1 MPSDTAGNSPKQVGS
16 NRRAK
21 ALTFYV
27 GLPLV
32 LALVSATQPGYTNTF
47 GLGGAL
53 IYLGLISLIPWWI
66 AEATTWAV
74 WWAGRT
80 IRPPLWALCGLGI
93 LLGSLIAYPFVL
105 LVTDI
110 FVRLWPEAANSD
122 VLVSSS
128 TGALGTLIQSFH
140 GMAYWIFA
148 NYLFDRL
155 LAFPRFRY
163 EQPIGGHAEPVAVA
177 TGDINGPIFKLLEQ
191 SERFHSLSDI
201 LLMKAEEHYVRL
213 YGQDA
218 EELVPYRFGK
228 AILDLTGEDGFRVH
242 RSYWVRR
249 KSVDKLQERSGRLE
263 LVLINGQQVPV
274 SRQYHGLVRQVFPAT
289 PAEQGRLPSRFV

>member
-1 MPSDTAGNSPKQVGS
+1 MPSDTAGNSPKPIGS
-16 NRRAK
+16 NQRAK
-21 ALTFYV
+21 ALIFYV

-32 LALVSATQPGYTNTF
+32 LAVVSATQPGYTNIF

-53 IYLGLISLIPWWI
+53 LYLGLISLIPWWI

-74 WWAGRT
+74 WWAGRSV
-80 IRPPLWALCGLGI
+80 RPPLWALCGLGI

-110 FVRLWPEAANSD
+110 FIQFWPDAANSD

-128 TGALGTLIQSFH
+128 TGGLGTLIQSFH
-140 GMAYWIFA
+140 GMAYWILA

-155 LAFPRFRY
+155 LGFPRFRY
-163 EQPIGGHAEPVAVA
+163 EQPLGERGEPLAVA
-177 TGDINGPIFKLLEQ
+177 TGDLDGPMSKLLEQ
-191 SERFHSLSDI
+191 SERFHSLSDV

-213 YGQDA
+213 SGSDT

-249 KSVDKLQERSGRLE
+249 TAVDSMQEQSGRII
-263 LVLINGQQVPV
+263 LVLCSGKEIPV
-274 SRQYHGLVRQVFPAT
+274 SGQYHGLVRQVFAPNAVEGN
-289 PAEQGRLPSRFV
+289 ANS

>member
-1 MPSDTAGNSPKQVGS
+1 MHSDTAGNSLKQIGS
-16 NRRAK
+16 KGRAK

-32 LALVSATQPGYTNTF
+32 LAVVSATQPGYTNIF
-47 GLGGAL
+47 GLGGAVL
-53 IYLGLISLIPWWI
+53 YLGLISLFPWWI

-80 IRPPLWALCGLGI
+80 MRPPLWALCGLGI

-110 FVRLWPEAANSD
+110 FVQIWPDAASSD

-140 GMAYWIFA
+140 GMAYWVLA

-163 EQPIGGHAEPVAVA
+163 EQPLGERGEPLDVA
-177 TGDINGPIFKLLEQ
+177 TGDLNGPKSKLLEQ
-191 SERFHSLSDI
+191 SKRFHSLSDI

-213 YGQDA
+213 YGSDT
-218 EELVPYRFGK
+218 EELVPHRFGK

-242 RSYWVRR
+242 RSFWVRR
-249 KSVDKLQERSGRLE
+249 TAVEEMQERSGRIE
-263 LVLINGQQVPV
+263 LLLHEGKVVPV
-274 SRQYHGLVRQVFPAT
+274 SRQYHGLVKQAFPTTKAGT
-289 PAEQGRLPSRFV
+289 

>member
-1 MPSDTAGNSPKQVGS
+1 MPSDTAGNSPKQIGS

-21 ALTFYV
+21 ALIFCV

-32 LALVSATQPGYTNTF
+32 LALVSATQPGYTNIF

-53 IYLGLISLIPWWI
+53 LYLGLISLIPWWI

-80 IRPPLWALCGLGI
+80 VRPPLWALCGLGF
-93 LLGSLIAYPFVL
+93 LLGFVIAYTFVL

-110 FVRLWPEAANSD
+110 FIQFWPEAASSD

-128 TGALGTLIQSFH
+128 TGLVGTLIHSFH
-140 GMAYWIFA
+140 GMAYWILA

-155 LAFPRFRY
+155 LGFPRFRY
-163 EQPIGGHAEPVAVA
+163 EQPLCERGEPLAVT
-177 TGDINGPIFKLLEQ
+177 TGDLKGPTSKLLER
-191 SERFHSLSDI
+191 SERFHYLSDI

-213 YGQDA
+213 YGEDA
-218 EELVPYRFGK
+218 EELVPHRFGQ
-228 AILDLTGEDGFRVH
+228 AILDLAGEDGFRVH
-242 RSYWVRR
+242 RSFWVRR
-249 KSVDKLQERSGRLE
+249 AAVEKMCERSGRVE
-263 LVLINGQQVPV
+263 LCLHSGKEVPV
-274 SRQYHGLVRQVFPAT
+274 SRQYHGLVRQVFAECTVDGNART
-289 PAEQGRLPSRFV
+289 PVS